1 MIEKNGENPVQYF
14 EEWDEKLDSQV
25 VVFAVKKK
33 HKNFGYHFMDIKV
46 YPDNDLTFKES
57 LAQALKY
64 KQDFF
69 IYRGRSFNYYQEENS
84 IKILY
89 NNNHIANAFIDNDEL
104 IIESKPSNKK
114 TINALSPSQA
124 PVIKNSVLVNME
136 DFIDV
141 ENSEDE
147 LESNIFAGSESAVAN
162 A

>member
-1 MIEKNGENPVQYF
+1 MFLFRFSSFLSSSFNAFDIC
-14 EEWDEKLDSQV
+14 SQLNNV
-25 VVFAVKKK
+25 W
-33 HKNFGYHFMDIKV
+33 I
-46 YPDNDLTFKES
+46 DLLS
-57 LAQALKY
+57 LLKY
-64 KQDFF
+64 STDCELKLFKS
-69 IYRGRSFNYYQEENS
+69 ILSFNYLQEENN

-104 IIESKPSNKK
+104 IIESKPSNEK

-124 PVIKNSVLVNME
+124 PIIKNSVLVNIE

-147 LESNIFAGSESAVAN
+147 LESNVYNGESAIAN